1 VAALLASI
9 LRSGNHA
16 HSAKG
21 FFDMTFMFFTK
32 RLGSDSLARLI
43 FVYSLLWDRG
53 LGNARYVRLH
63 RSVDE
68 DRRRSKSGSFRLR
81 ACFLGLARRLR
92 VSLFRSRRTRG
103 RIRCLPAGGFRE
115 ELSLCSRC

>member
-1 VAALLASI
+1 VTALPASI
-9 LRSGNHA
+9 LGSGNHA

-21 FFDMTFMFFTK
+21 FFDMTFMLTAK
-32 RLGSDSLARLI
+32 RLRSDALAQRF

-53 LGNARYVRLH
+53 LGNARCVRLH

-68 DRRRSKSGSFRLR
+68 DRRRSKSGSSRLWGY
-81 ACFLGLARRLR
+81 FLGLGRRVR
-92 VSLFRSRRTRG
+92 VSLLRSRRIRG
-103 RIRCLPAGGFRE
+103 RIRCLPAGGFGE